1 MQDYIDRFHDH
12 AEVIS
17 SKEKPKKITMLSKSG
32 RSHTFLCK
40 AEKRGDLR
48 KDSRM
53 MEFNTMVNRCGYR
66 ARCQV

>member
-1 MQDYIDRFHDH
+1 
-12 AEVIS
+12 
-17 SKEKPKKITMLSKSG
+17 MLSKSG